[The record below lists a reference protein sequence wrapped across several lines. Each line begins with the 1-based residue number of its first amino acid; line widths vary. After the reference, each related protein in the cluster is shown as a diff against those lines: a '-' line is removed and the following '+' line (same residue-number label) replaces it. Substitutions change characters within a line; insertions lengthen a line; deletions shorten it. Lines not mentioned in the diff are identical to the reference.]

1 MSVGSRESI
10 FGLSIERIRPSHTES
25 EKKMDLK
32 WAKRGKRKMQAR
44 SMVNA
49 FFHLSLSRAHSPLLL
64 FFHHS
69 LSSSHHPCLGGFI
82 SLRLSHRISGWW
94 PMVVVVVSGW
104 WWLWWGGSWFLRAYT
119 APYLSFLSLW
129 EGEEG
134 PRSRA
139 LRTEFIID
147 RAISLTAPRRSWT
160 EVESSQIL
168 SISPA
173 LQ

>member
-1 MSVGSRESI
+1 MNSSIPVGLRGGIFKLDYLSREWNEVTPKVRKRWIQSGKKREKRYRS
-10 FGLSIERIRPSHTES
+10 GLWSMHFFSFSRASSTSVIPLFPSQPLVVTS
-25 EKKMDLK
+25 
-32 WAKRGKRKMQAR
+32 
-44 SMVNA
+44 
-49 FFHLSLSRAHSPLLL
+49 SLSRWFP
-64 FFHHS
+64 FV
-69 LSSSHHPCLGGFI
+69 

-147 RAISLTAPRRSWT
+147 RAISLTAPRRS
-160 EVESSQIL
+160 
-168 SISPA
+168 
-173 LQ
+173 